1 MKLGYRV
8 RLSLCKLKS
17 GLKPGGLRPGLQVA
31 TPLQSVDFVLVEDL
45 ILLHRKVQRAYAGQC
60 FEYPL
65 PVDSRA
71 PVHGDAVVSG
81 REVCNDPVE
90 NVGRNRALGKGQ
102 KAPVS
107 YVRALGGESLETVS
121 TDLDKASVVS
131 DREIWDRLGRAR
143 PGLRSNT
150 DRNVHSG
157 QRRAAYGAGG
167 GDLLRAHGDVRQKAN
182 N

>member
-71 PVHGDAVVSG
+71 QVHGDAVVSG

-90 NVGRNRALGKGQ
+90 TVGRNRALGKGQ
-102 KAPVS
+102 KEPVS
-107 YVRALGGESLETVS
+107 ALGGESLEKVGA
-121 TDLDKASVVS
+121 DLDKASVVS
-131 DREIWDRLGRAR
+131 DREIRDRLGRAR

-157 QRRAAYGAGG
+157 QRRAAYGATG
-167 GDLLRAHGDVRQKAN
+167 GDLLRAHGGVRQKAN